1 MALNR
6 LKDSE
11 TRINNIDNFVK
22 PSNPLNTFTAMVR
35 NFTYTTRNKAKI
47 FLR

>member
-11 TRINNIDNFVK
+11 KRINIDNFVK
-22 PSNPLNTFTAMVR
+22 PSNPLNTLRAMIR
-35 NFTYTTRNKAKI
+35 NLTILQGIKLTSS
-47 FLR
+47 

>member
-1 MALNR
+1 MTLNR

-11 TRINNIDNFVK
+11 KRINIDNFVK
-22 PSNPLNTFTAMVR
+22 PSNPLSTFRAIIC
-35 NFTYTTRNKAKI
+35 NLTYTARNKANI

>member
-11 TRINNIDNFVK
+11 KRINIDNFVK
-22 PSNPLNTFTAMVR
+22 LSNPLNTFRAMIR
-35 NFTYTTRNKAKI
+35 NLTYTARNKANI